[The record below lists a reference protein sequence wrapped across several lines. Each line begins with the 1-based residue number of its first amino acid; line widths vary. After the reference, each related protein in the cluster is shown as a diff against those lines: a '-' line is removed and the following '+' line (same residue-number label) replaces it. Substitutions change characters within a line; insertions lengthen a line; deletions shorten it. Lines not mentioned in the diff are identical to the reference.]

1 MLEVERPAF
10 RGAAGAARAVTVAGL
25 AGVIAGI
32 IVGGVG
38 GRLFM
43 RLAAVVAG
51 EAAQGVGTEAGF
63 TVGELTLEGT
73 VSLLLFVGVSSGLV
87 GAAWFVIFRP
97 WLGWAG
103 RWRGAVFGV
112 LLFALASATSDVLNP
127 DNVDFRILGNG
138 PTLVVSIAA
147 LFVGFGLL
155 IEPAASW
162 LDRRLPVAGTG
173 HPIASAVY
181 GATTTLGVLMGSAL
195 LLQALF
201 TTNFCDC
208 DPPVTAAVGTVA
220 AAAGTALWMASG
232 IRDVPIWVSSVA
244 RILGLGGLAVATAGL
259 VRALA
264 DAASV
269 VTA

>member
-1 MLEVERPAF
+1 MLELERPAF
-10 RGAAGAARAVTVAGL
+10 HGAAGAARVVTVAGV

-32 IVGGVG
+32 VVGGLG

-43 RLAAVVAG
+43 RLAGTIAG
-51 EAAQGVGTEAGF
+51 GAAQGAGTEAGF

-103 RWRGAVFGV
+103 RWRGAAFGV

-127 DNVDFRILGNG
+127 ENVDFRILGNG
-138 PTLVVSIAA
+138 PVIVISIAA

-155 IEPAASW
+155 IEPVASR
-162 LDRRLPVAGTG
+162 LERRLPVAGAG
-173 HPIASAVY
+173 HPVASAVY
-181 GATTTLGVLMGSAL
+181 AVTSTLGVLLGGAL
-195 LLQALF
+195 LFQALF
-201 TTNFCDC
+201 TTNLCSC
-208 DPPVTAAVGTVA
+208 DPPITAAVGTVA
-220 AAAGTALWMASG
+220 AAVGTALWMASG
-232 IRDVPIWVSSVA
+232 IRDVPTWVPSVA
-244 RILGLGGLAVATAGL
+244 RILGIAGLAVATAGL
-259 VRALA
+259 VRALG
-264 DAASV
+264 DAFSV

>member
-1 MLEVERPAF
+1 MFEVERPAF
-10 RGAAGAARAVTVAGL
+10 RDAAGAARAVTVAGV

-32 IVGGVG
+32 VVGGVG

-43 RLAAVVAG
+43 RLAGAVAG

-73 VSLLLFVGVSSGLV
+73 VGLLLFVGVSSGLV
-87 GAAWFVIFRP
+87 GAAWFVIFGP

-103 RWRGAVFGV
+103 RWRGTMFGV

-127 DNVDFRILGNG
+127 DNVDFLILGNG
-138 PTLVVSIAA
+138 PLLVASIAA

-155 IEPAASW
+155 IEPVASW
-162 LDRRLPVAGTG
+162 LDRRMPVAGAG
-173 HPIASAVY
+173 HPIASAAY
-181 GATTTLGVLMGSAL
+181 ATTSALGVLLGGGL
-195 LLQALF
+195 LVQALF
-201 TTNFCDC
+201 TTNFCSC
-208 DPPVTAAVGTVA
+208 DPPITAAVGTA
-220 AAAGTALWMASG
+220 AAAVGTALWMASG
-232 IRDVPIWVSSVA
+232 IRNVPNWVPSVA
-244 RILGLGGLAVATAGL
+244 RVLGIAGLLVATAGL
-259 VRALA
+259 VRALG

>member
-1 MLEVERPAF
+1 MFEIERPAF
-10 RGAAGAARAVTVAGL
+10 RGAAGAVRVVTVAGV

-32 IVGGVG
+32 VVGGVG

-43 RLAAVVAG
+43 RLAGAIG
-51 EAAQGVGTEAGF
+51 GDAAQGARTEAGF

-73 VSLLLFVGVSSGLV
+73 VSLMLFVGLSSGLV

-103 RWRGAVFGV
+103 RWRGAAFGV

-138 PTLVVSIAA
+138 AILVVSIVV

-155 IEPAASW
+155 IEPVASW
-162 LDRRLPVAGTG
+162 LDRRLPVAGAG
-173 HPIASAVY
+173 HPVASAVY
-181 GATTTLGVLMGSAL
+181 AVTATLGMLIGSAL

-201 TTNFCDC
+201 TTSFCSC
-208 DPPVTAAVGTVA
+208 DPLITAAVGTVA
-220 AAAGTALWMASG
+220 ATVGTALWMVTG
-232 IRDVPIWVSSVA
+232 VRDVPTWVSSVA
-244 RILGLGGLAVATAGL
+244 RILGLGGLSVATVGL
-259 VRALA
+259 VRALG
-264 DAASV
+264 DAVSV